1 MDKNKNLAII
11 NTGGKQYTVHEGDI
25 LEVEL
30 LGEEPGQ
37 KVTFSEVLLVEE
49 GGKTKVGTPTVKGAT
64 VVGKIEEQVKG
75 EKLHV
80 LKKKRR
86 KGYQKKTGHRQ
97 NLHLVTIEK
106 ISGTKAKAASAKGS
120 DKDTGK

>member
-11 NTGGKQYTVHEGDI
+11 NTGGKQYTVHEGDT

-30 LGEEPGQ
+30 LGEEPGK

-49 GGKTKVGTPTVKGAT
+49 GGKTIVGNPTVSGAT
-64 VVGKIEEQVKG
+64 VVGTIVEKVRG
-75 EKLHV
+75 EKLQV

-86 KGYQKKTGHRQ
+86 KGFQKKTGHRQ

-106 ISGTKAKAASAKGS
+106 ISGKATKAASAKDS
-120 DKDTGK
+120 D